1 MRENYRNSIASIK
14 KFPQFT
20 TMHVIDG
27 QAGLIICASLIF
39 YSLTID
45 NILNII
51 ILLILA
57 GISIGMLSG
66 DNGILKQA
74 GNAKKQTNIAEE
86 KEILEQATILAMG
99 KSKYGD
105 IDKNKLEAEL
115 SKYSGIDGTQETDE
129 GIEVTFSSGRT
140 YLVES
145 DGNVELLLAR
155 PKIANSKIVNISGK
169 EVSEP
174 EEAEQLYIII
184 TPSIDGGTI
193 ESLICNEGNTVE
205 KQSDGTYKVAIS
217 KNGTYTFK
225 IVGKINGKESISKS
239 VPIATSSFKI
249 KTAENTLII
258 NSTATNDAE
267 KSPYVNYPSSKG
279 KILCRVIYDN
289 NSENGLQIISVEPVR
304 KVTLGYSDGKID
316 GKDYKEK
323 AMNSY
328 NRAIETLNEYAIDYK
343 DTIGIASDARC
354 VGSDPRPGHKND
366 ESATIEKS
374 TTNYGTVNLKN
385 RDENYKSDTS
395 ALRAIGAFKIM
406 NETYGK
412 YYWLASREVGTKDF
426 YVRIVKNDGE
436 YSFYDLCSITSS
448 GYVGGNSWESAFR
461 PVFILNSGVIITGGN
476 GTIDKPYELGL

>member
-1 MRENYRNSIASIK
+1 MQNFK
-14 KFPQFT
+14 KNVNGIT
-20 TMHVIDG
+20 LMALVVT
-27 QAGLIICASLIF
+27 
-39 YSLTID
+39 
-45 NILNII
+45 II

-86 KEILEQATILAMG
+86 KEILEQSTILAMG

-105 IDKNKLEAEL
+105 IDKNKLDAEL
-115 SKYSGIDGTQETDE
+115 SKYSGIDDTQETDE

-140 YLVES
+140 YLVDV
-145 DGNVELLLAR
+145 DGNVELLLAK
-155 PKIANSKIVNISGK
+155 PKITSSKIVNSSGK

-225 IVGKINGKESISKS
+225 IVGKVDGKESISKS
-239 VPIATSSFKI
+239 VPIEASSFKI
-249 KTAENTLII
+249 KIAEDTLII
-258 NSTATNDAE
+258 NTTATNDAE
-267 KSPYVNYPSSKG
+267 KSPYVNYRWKIGENP
-279 KILCRVIYDN
+279 ILCRVLYDK
-289 NSENGLQIISVEPVR
+289 NSENGLQIISVEPVS
-304 KVTLGYSDGKID
+304 KVKLGYEDEKITGND
-316 GKDYKEK
+316 NTEK
-323 AMNSY
+323 AINSY
-328 NRAIETLNEYAIDYK
+328 NRAIETLNENAVDYK

-354 VGSDPRPGHKND
+354 IGSDPRPGHKND
-366 ESATIEKS
+366 EASTIEEK
-374 TTNYGTVNLKN
+374 TNKYGTVILKDTDTHYTS
-385 RDENYKSDTS
+385 DET
-395 ALRAIGAFKIM
+395 ALQAIGAYGFKDTA
-406 NETYGK
+406 TYGE
-412 YYWLASREVGTKDF
+412 YYWLASREVIGSSLN
-426 YVRIVKNDGE
+426 VRIVKSNGSNYGNDVCN
-436 YSFYDLCSITSS
+436 YWKSFGDI
-448 GYVGGNSWESAFR
+448 VGNNRENAFR

>member
-1 MRENYRNSIASIK
+1 MQDFRK
-14 KFPQFT
+14 
-20 TMHVIDG
+20 
-27 QAGLIICASLIF
+27 
-39 YSLTID
+39 
-45 NILNII
+45 NINGITLMALVVTII

-105 IDKNKLEAEL
+105 IDKNKLDAEL

-129 GIEVTFSSGRT
+129 GIEVSFSSGRT
-140 YLVES
+140 YLVDS
-145 DGNVELLLAR
+145 DGNVELSIAK
-155 PKIANSKIVNISGK
+155 PKIASSKIVNSSGN

-225 IVGKINGKESISKS
+225 IVGKVDGKESISKS
-239 VPIATSSFKI
+239 VPIEANSFKVKI
-249 KTAENTLII
+249 AEDTLII
-258 NSTATNDAE
+258 NTTATNDAE

-279 KILCRVIYDN
+279 KILCRVIYDK

-304 KVTLGYSDGKID
+304 KVTLGYNDEKIT
-316 GKDYKEK
+316 GVNNEEK
-323 AMNSY
+323 GINSY
-328 NRAIETLNEYAIDYK
+328 NRAIETLNEYAVDYK

-354 VGSDPRPGHKND
+354 VGSDPRQGHKND
-366 ESATIEKS
+366 DEGS
-374 TTNYGTVNLKN
+374 TEYTAQWYGTNNIKVDFKN
-385 RDENYKSDTS
+385 TDEHYTSDET
-395 ALRAIGAFKIM
+395 ALSSIGALKFKDK
-406 NETYGK
+406 TYGSN
-412 YYWLASREVGTKDF
+412 YWFASREVLSKYF
-426 YVRIVKNDGE
+426 YVRTE
-436 YSFYDLCSITSS
+436 SYS
-448 GYVGGNSWESAFR
+448 GR
-461 PVFILNSGVIITGGN
+461 
-476 GTIDKPYELGL
+476 